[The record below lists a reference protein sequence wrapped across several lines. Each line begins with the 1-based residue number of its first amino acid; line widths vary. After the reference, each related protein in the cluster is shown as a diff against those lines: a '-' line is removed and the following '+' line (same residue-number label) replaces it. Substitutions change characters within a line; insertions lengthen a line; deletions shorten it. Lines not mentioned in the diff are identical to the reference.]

1 MLPRVHREE
10 SRAEQLGEQGE
21 ILRRVLR
28 AERAH
33 LWIRSPNPDLGY
45 EKPLDLTERGKYR
58 LVIGSILTLA
68 DATHSLNGRP
78 RHTFD
83 LMTTSGETHRSVAMA
98 S

>member
-10 SRAEQLGEQGE
+10 SRAEQVGEQGE

-33 LWIRSPNPDLGY
+33 LWIRSPNPDLSY

-68 DATHSLNGRP
+68 DVTHSLNGRP

-83 LMTTSGETHRSVAMA
+83 WMTTSGETHRSVATA